1 MKVVFDI
8 PDNLAER
15 IIPAGKDPA
24 RAALESVAVD
34 GYRAERL
41 SEEDVR
47 EMLGLA
53 TRMQVHAVLKE
64 HGAFFN
70 YSVEDF
76 EQDKRTSRNLR
87 AAPTTA
93 ASPSAR

>member
-1 MKVVFDI
+1 MQVILDI

-15 IIPAGKDPA
+15 IIPAGKEPA
-24 RAALESVAVD
+24 RAALESVAVE
-34 GYRAERL
+34 GYRNERL
-41 SEEDVR
+41 SEEEVR

-76 EQDKRTSRNLR
+76 EQDKLTSRNLR
-87 AAPTTA
+87 AGGTRA
-93 ASPSAR
+93 AR

>member
-1 MKVVFDI
+1 MKVAFDI

-24 RAALESVAVD
+24 RAALESVAVG

-70 YSVEDF
+70 YSIEDF

-87 AAPTTA
+87 TAATTA
-93 ASPSAR
+93 SSPSAR

>member
-76 EQDKRTSRNLR
+76 EQDKRTSHTLR
-87 AAPTTA
+87 AAGF
-93 ASPSAR
+93 